1 MYLISAN
8 GVKCI
13 EWPRGLHNARLQT
26 RLRDAL
32 QTVCCKGKSCREES
46 SQGKSQEKKNSKPKP
61 IKNKKNQKIRYS
73 YMVVPPLCIA
83 SK

>member
-13 EWPRGLHNARLQT
+13 EWPRGLHNARVQR

-32 QTVCCKGKSCREES
+32 QRVGCKGKSCREKS
-46 SQGKSQEKKNSKPKP
+46 SKGKSQEKKNSKPKP
-61 IKNKKNQKIRYS
+61 IKNKKNKYTTFIYGS
-73 YMVVPPLCIA
+73 SSTVHCF
-83 SK
+83 